1 MFGNR
6 LDGDAA
12 STAEQPR
19 SGRRR
24 ELAADREDARAVG
37 MPVFGRQRRVGPVRR
52 REAAAQYLGIATS
65 YLAELDRKGLGPV
78 RVQLGATRAVGY
90 LESDLDDWLAARR
103 VEVGS

>member
-6 LDGDAA
+6 LDGNAA
-12 STAEQPR
+12 SAAEQPR

-24 ELAADREDARAVG
+24 ELAADREEARAVG
-37 MPVFGRQRRVGPVRR
+37 GAVFGRQRRVGPVRR